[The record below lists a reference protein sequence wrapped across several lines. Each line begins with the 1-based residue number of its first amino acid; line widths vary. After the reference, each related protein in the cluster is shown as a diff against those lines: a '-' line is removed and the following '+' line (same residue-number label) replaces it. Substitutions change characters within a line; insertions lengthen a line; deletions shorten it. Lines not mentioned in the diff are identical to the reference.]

1 MKLSNKRGGPHPDM
15 RAAAEA
21 QFASALSNAP
31 SGPARPAGEVEALL
45 HELQVHQIELEMSNE
60 ALLEA
65 KTGLEDLVLLRTAE
79 LMHAKEAAEA
89 GSRAKSEFL
98 SNMSHEIRTPMN
110 AILGF
115 TYLMRHADPTPM
127 QAQRLDMIA
136 DAASHL
142 LSVLNDIL
150 DIAEIEAGKVHLEK
164 ASFSLHGVL
173 ADVRSQI
180 AEQAQLKGLSVEVN
194 HRGAPDWVWGDAART
209 RQALMNYAVNAVKFT
224 ERGGITIRV
233 VLLADQGL
241 DVHVR
246 FEVQDTGVGVEP
258 PRIPGLFEAFT
269 QADSSRARQHGG
281 TGLGLAITKRL
292 AGLMGGDAGAG
303 STVGTGS
310 TFWFTGH
317 FARERDTRGDCAV
330 SRHAGVARRSLPNRR
345 LHTRGIPSF
354 LGVQPGAQGC
364 WNFPI

>member
-1 MKLSNKRGGPHPDM
+1 MKLSNKRGGPPPEV

-21 QFASALSNAP
+21 QFANALSTATFGR
-31 SGPARPAGEVEALL
+31 SRPEGEVEALL
-45 HELQVHQIELEMSNE
+45 HELQVHQIELERSNE

-65 KTGLEDLVLLRTAE
+65 KAGLEDLVLLRTAE

-89 GSRAKSEFL
+89 GSRVKSAFL

-150 DIAEIEAGKVHLEK
+150 DIAEIEAGKVHLDK
-164 ASFSLHGVL
+164 AYFSLHGVL
-173 ADVRSQI
+173 EGVRSQI
-180 AEQAQLKGLSVEVN
+180 VEQAGLKGLSVQVD
-194 HRGAPDWVWGDAART
+194 HRASPEWVWGDAART
-209 RQALMNYAVNAVKFT
+209 RQALMNYAANAVKFT
-224 ERGGITIRV
+224 KQGSITIRA
-233 VLLADQGL
+233 VLLAAQGR

-258 PRIPGLFEAFT
+258 QRIPGLFESFT
-269 QADSSRARQHGG
+269 QADSSRSRQHGG

-292 AGLMGGDAGAG
+292 AGLMGGEAGAG
-303 STVGTGS
+303 SMAGAGS
-310 TFWFTGH
+310 TFWFTAH
-317 FARERDTRGDCAV
+317 FEKGDAV
-330 SRHAGVARRSLPNRR
+330 
-345 LHTRGIPSF
+345 
-354 LGVQPGAQGC
+354 
-364 WNFPI
+364 